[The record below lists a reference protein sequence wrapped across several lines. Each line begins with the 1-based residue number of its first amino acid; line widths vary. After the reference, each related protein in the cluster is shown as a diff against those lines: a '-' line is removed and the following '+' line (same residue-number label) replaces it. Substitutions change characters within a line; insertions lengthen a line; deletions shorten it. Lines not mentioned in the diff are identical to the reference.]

1 MNLENRAVVKFMKFV
16 GGDTYSRR
24 GDEQNKAIDLWK
36 DMLGNWK
43 SKWFGRL
50 QIGEVMELEK

>member
-24 GDEQNKAIDLWK
+24 GDEQNKAIDL
-36 DMLGNWK
+36 
-43 SKWFGRL
+43 
-50 QIGEVMELEK
+50 